1 MFEVLE
7 GLINTIR
14 ERKNSSSHESYTKK
28 LLDDKNLCR
37 EKVMEEIKE
46 LIDALNQGSNQV
58 HETADVIYH
67 LLVLLEANDVKV
79 EDVIVHEIDVD
90 GGLRVPLGARVGAHV
105 AERPGDV
112 DRGPGQPRVPS
123 RAAAKACH
131 CQVACPYVS
140 SIVLVVAA

>member
-1 MFEVLE
+1 
-7 GLINTIR
+7 
-14 ERKNSSSHESYTKK
+14 

-79 EDVIVHEIDVD
+79 EDVMNELKKREGIS
-90 GGLRVPLGARVGAHV
+90 GL
-105 AERPGDV
+105 AE
-112 DRGPGQPRVPS
+112 
-123 RAAAKACH
+123 KANRKK
-131 CQVACPYVS
+131 
-140 SIVLVVAA
+140 